1 MRPVIGIATPLETAR
16 WAVWEL
22 PAALVAQNY
31 LQAVQRAGGLAVL
44 LPPDDRHLDERA
56 ADEAVSLLDGLL
68 LIGGPDLDPA
78 GYGAPLHR
86 DAEERQPE
94 RDRVE
99 LALLAAARRGGLP
112 VLGICR
118 GMQLINVAAGGTLK
132 QHLDGGRTDGRHR
145 RALGAF
151 AGNEHEVEI
160 EQGSLAAQAAGET
173 RHTVVSHHHQAVD
186 RLGNGLSVSARDT
199 EDGVPEAVEGESE
212 PWLLG
217 VQWHPEAD
225 ETSSIIAALVDA
237 ARGSDENGS

>member
-1 MRPVIGIATPLETAR
+1 MRPVIGIATPLETAK

-31 LQAVQRAGGLAVL
+31 LQAVQRAGGFAVL
-44 LPPDDRHLDERA
+44 LPPDDRHLQA
-56 ADEAVSLLDGLL
+56 APADEAVSLIDGLL
-68 LIGGPDLDPA
+68 LVGGPDLDPA
-78 GYGAPLHR
+78 GYGATAHP

-99 LALLAAARRGGLP
+99 LALLAAARRAGLP

-118 GMQLINVAAGGTLK
+118 GMQLINVGAGGTLN

-145 RALGAF
+145 RLLGAF
-151 AGNEHEVEI
+151 AGNEHQVDI

-186 RLGNGLSVSARDT
+186 RVGNGLSVSARDA
-199 EDGVPEAVEGESE
+199 EDGAPEAVEGEGE

-237 ARGSDENGS
+237 ARGSD

>member
-1 MRPVIGIATPLETAR
+1 MLARMRPVIGIATPLETAR

-22 PAALVAQNY
+22 PAALVAHNY

-44 LPPDDRHLDERA
+44 VPPDARHLDPRA

-68 LIGGPDLDPA
+68 LVGGPDLEPE
-78 GYGAPLHR
+78 GYGAALHP

-94 RDRVE
+94 RDRIE
-99 LALLAAARRGGLP
+99 LALLAAARRAGLP

-118 GMQLINVAAGGTLK
+118 GMQLINVGAGGTLH
-132 QHLDGGRTDGRHR
+132 QHLDGGRTEGRHR
-145 RALGAF
+145 RELGAF
-151 AGNEHEVEI
+151 DGNEHEVNI
-160 EQGSLAAQAAGET
+160 EPGSLAAQAAGET

-186 RLGNGLSVSARDT
+186 LVGAGLSVTARDA
-199 EDGVPEAVEGESE
+199 EDGVPEAVEGEGE

-225 ETSSIIAALVDA
+225 EASSIIASLVEA
-237 ARGSDENGS
+237 ARAAG